1 MPRRAFLLALLFLA
15 GSFTPLHAGAKR
27 PNILFLVTDDQKAD
41 TISAL
46 GNPVIKTPNLDKLAR
61 RGFVFKNAYCMG
73 STMGAV
79 CNPSRHMLLS
89 GKSLYRYDPKQK
101 EGTFG
106 DVMRRLGYHTFH
118 VSKRGNTALV
128 YHTAFEISG
137 YVADEKE
144 RKSGHHGR
152 SEADRAIEFLQK
164 TWRKGE
170 PFFMYVGFAG
180 PHDPRVAAKEWMDL
194 YDRDKIPLPKNYL
207 PHHPFNNG
215 ELLVRDEQLAPW
227 PRTKDEVKKHLH
239 DYYACISSIDHHIGR
254 IVKTLED
261 LGELDNTIIVFTSDH
276 GLAIGSHG
284 LFGKQSLYQ
293 HSMNSP
299 LIFAGP
305 GIPKGQSDALAYLFD
320 LFPTTVDLARTTPL
334 APLGEGVGTNAPLS
348 RYSGRGVGG
357 EGEPHAGTPFPATDR
372 KRATATGQFPALTP
386 GPSPGVPGEGGKAD
400 PLPPDLDGKSLAPLI
415 RGKQAAV
422 RDTIFLAYRAVQR
435 AVRHGD
441 WKLIRYP
448 KVNVTQL
455 FNMRDDPDEMN
466 NLAANPAHAAKVR
479 ELMNRLAQQQ
489 KHFGDTAPLTV
500 DNPQPAAV
508 DEAFFREGVKQLKKK
523 VKK

>member
-1 MPRRAFLLALLFLA
+1 MPQRAFLLALLFLA
-15 GSFTPLHAGAKR
+15 GLFNAPLQAGPKR
-27 PNILFLVTDDQKAD
+27 PNVLFLVTDDQRAD
-41 TISAL
+41 TIAAL

-61 RGFVFKNAYCMG
+61 RGFVFRNAYCMG

-89 GKSLYRYDPKQK
+89 GKSLYKYDPKQK

-118 VSKRGNTALV
+118 VSKRGNTATV
-128 YHTAFEISG
+128 YHTAFEIYG
-137 YVADEKE
+137 YVADDKE

-164 TWRKGE
+164 SWRKGA

-227 PRTKDEVKKHLH
+227 PRTKEEVRKHLH
-239 DYYACISSIDHHIGR
+239 DYYGCISSVDHNIGR
-254 IVKTLED
+254 ILKTLED

-320 LFPTTVDLARTTPL
+320 LFPTTVDLASDWKTP
-334 APLGEGVGTNAPLS
+334 PE
-348 RYSGRGVGG
+348 
-357 EGEPHAGTPFPATDR
+357 
-372 KRATATGQFPALTP
+372 
-386 GPSPGVPGEGGKAD
+386 
-400 PLPPDLDGKSLAPLI
+400 LDGKSLAPVI

-422 RDTIFLAYRAVQR
+422 RDTIFLAYRDVQR

-448 KVNVTQL
+448 KANVTQL
-455 FNMRDDPDEMN
+455 FNLRADPDEMK
-466 NLAANPAHAAKVR
+466 NLAADPAHAATVR
-479 ELMNRLAQQQ
+479 ELMDRLAQQQ
-489 KHFGDTAPLTV
+489 KIFGDAAPLTV

-508 DEAFFREGVKQLKKK
+508 DEAFFREGVKAKKK
-523 VKK
+523 